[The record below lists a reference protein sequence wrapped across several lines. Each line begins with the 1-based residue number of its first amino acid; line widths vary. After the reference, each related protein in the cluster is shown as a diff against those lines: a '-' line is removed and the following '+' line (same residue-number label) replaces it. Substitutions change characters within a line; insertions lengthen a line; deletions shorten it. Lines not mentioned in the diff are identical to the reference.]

1 MQTNQPAASYQAV
14 LPTVNFNK
22 NSHITGT
29 VTGTSV
35 AGGSGITFN
44 VNIAGLPDL
53 ATYGPFSMYTTSSHP
68 LHTNPIPQTKYAPKK
83 KKKKSD

>member
-1 MQTNQPAASYQAV
+1 MQSNQPAASYQAV

-53 ATYGPFSMYTTSSHP
+53 ATYGPFSMYKTSSHP
-68 LHTNPIPQTKYAPKK
+68 LRANPIPQKH
-83 KKKKSD
+83 SDEEEKEEE

>member
-1 MQTNQPAASYQAV
+1 VQTNQPAASYQAV

-68 LHTNPIPQTKYAPKK
+68 LHTNPIPQVHSEEEEEKEEE
-83 KKKKSD
+83 